1 MIVSSYKHRQR
12 ITESFLYL
20 SDLWEAR
27 LWPHPGS
34 RVPSLTITIIYP
46 KLCEYFKAMRLSQKI
61 SSPLCSRCGPG
72 KRAQTG
78 PKKPIMVFRMIHL
91 SPVSWTVHSF
101 FYHHW
106 ITPRWAKNH
115 FSKFCILCGRSC
127 WARRAQFIILLLCFN
142 GFQQD

>member
-1 MIVSSYKHRQR
+1 MYIHRIIVVP
-12 ITESFLYL
+12 ELFLRGSPL
-20 SDLWEAR
+20 TSPR
-27 LWPHPGS
+27 VPG
-34 RVPSLTITIIYP
+34 PSLTITIIYP
-46 KLCEYFKAMRLSQKI
+46 KLREYFKAMRLKR
-61 SSPLCSRCGPG
+61 SPLLSGSRCGLG

-106 ITPRWAKNH
+106 ITTRWAKNH
-115 FSKFCILCGRSC
+115 FSKFCILCGQSC
-127 WARRAQFIILLLCFN
+127 SARQTQFIILLLCFN